1 MAVAGKQIL
10 PDTSA
15 PPNRIA
21 ASRFAPLGWWDV
33 VNTRTLGEIQGNLFM
48 EDEL

>member
-1 MAVAGKQIL
+1 MSVAEKHEQ

-33 VNTRTLGEIQGNLFM
+33 VNTRTLYDRTN
-48 EDEL
+48 